1 MHFMIKNFSF
11 NKTYWHFFF
20 LSNFKARVICKT
32 HFTTAKEE
40 ADKKIKTILE
50 KALHYPLP
58 QRD

>member
-1 MHFMIKNFSF
+1 MIKNFSF

-40 ADKKIKTILE
+40 ADKKIKSILE
-50 KALHYPLP
+50 KALHYPFP
-58 QRD
+58 QRG